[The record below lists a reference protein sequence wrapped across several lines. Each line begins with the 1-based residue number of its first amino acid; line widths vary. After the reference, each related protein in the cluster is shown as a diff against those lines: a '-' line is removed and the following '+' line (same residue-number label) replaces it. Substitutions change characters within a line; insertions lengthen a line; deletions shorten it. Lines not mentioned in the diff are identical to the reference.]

1 MHQVF
6 ALFVLR
12 DAPRKVVR
20 VAPILSFS
28 RECFLEALRLF
39 FGLRAWSLNLRA

>member
-1 MHQVF
+1 MPQAS

-28 RECFLEALRLF
+28 REYFPEALRLF
-39 FGLRAWSLNLRA
+39 FDLRAWSLNLRT

>member
-6 ALFVLR
+6 ALFVLSN
-12 DAPRKVVR
+12 APRKVVR
-20 VAPILSFS
+20 VAPVLSFS

>member
-6 ALFVLR
+6 ALFALSN
-12 DAPRKVVR
+12 APRKVVR
-20 VAPILSFS
+20 VAPILSFA
-28 RECFLEALRLF
+28 RNCFPEALRLF